1 MTDASDPRCLNENAE
16 CDGPVE
22 FHTTGDSLRAWP
34 RCTFHQEKRWAQ
46 YDNPNSLERYANSD
60 VPPPGFDPS
69 YAGERWE
76 DD

>member
-34 RCTFHQEKRWAQ
+34 RCTFH
-46 YDNPNSLERYANSD
+46 